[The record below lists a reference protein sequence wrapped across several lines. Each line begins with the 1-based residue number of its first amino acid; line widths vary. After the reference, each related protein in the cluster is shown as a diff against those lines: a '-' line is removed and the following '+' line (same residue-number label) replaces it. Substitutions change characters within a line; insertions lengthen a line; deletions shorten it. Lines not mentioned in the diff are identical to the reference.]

1 MLVFDYFIK
10 RRMFIMV
17 KISLIMR
24 YAIIA
29 IIYIIIVFALRI
41 MYKDM
46 KGGSVKK
53 KTVIKKTMG
62 LEVIER
68 GENFNLR
75 VGAVIPLN
83 DELTIGRKAD
93 NLLILGDKYVS
104 SKHARIFLKN
114 SDYVLHDLGSTNGTI
129 MNKKKVADKVT
140 IKKGDE
146 IKIGTSIFKVIG

>member
-1 MLVFDYFIK
+1 MTIISS
-10 RRMFIMV
+10 IM
-17 KISLIMR
+17 K

-29 IIYIIIVFALRI
+29 IIYLIIIFALRI
-41 MYKDM
+41 MYKDI
-46 KGGSVKK
+46 KGGGKK
-53 KTVIKKTMG
+53 KAVIKKTMG

-83 DELTIGRKAD
+83 NELSVGRKAD

-104 SKHARIFLKN
+104 SEHARIYRKN
-114 SDYVLHDLGSTNGTI
+114 TDYILQDLGSTNGTL
-129 MNKKKVADKVT
+129 MNKKKVKGMVV

>member
-1 MLVFDYFIK
+1 MTIISS
-10 RRMFIMV
+10 IM
-17 KISLIMR
+17 K

-29 IIYIIIVFALRI
+29 IIYLIIIFALRI
-41 MYKDM
+41 MYKDI
-46 KGGSVKK
+46 KGGAKK
-53 KTVIKKTMG
+53 KIVKKKTMG

-83 DELTIGRKAD
+83 DELTVGRKAD

-104 SKHARIFLKN
+104 SQHVRIYRKN
-114 SDYVLHDLGSTNGTI
+114 TDYVLQDLGSTNGTL
-129 MNKKKVADKVT
+129 MNSKRVKDRVV

>member
-1 MLVFDYFIK
+1 MTIISS
-10 RRMFIMV
+10 IM
-17 KISLIMR
+17 K

-29 IIYIIIVFALRI
+29 IIYLIIIFALRI
-41 MYKDM
+41 MYKDI
-46 KGGSVKK
+46 KGGGKK
-53 KTVIKKTMG
+53 KAVVRKTMG

-83 DELTIGRKAD
+83 NELSVGRKAD

-104 SKHARIFLKN
+104 SEHARIYRKN
-114 SDYVLHDLGSTNGTI
+114 TDYILQDLGSTNGTL
-129 MNKKKVADKVT
+129 MNKKKVKGMVV

>member
-1 MLVFDYFIK
+1 MTMISS
-10 RRMFIMV
+10 IM
-17 KISLIMR
+17 K

-29 IIYIIIVFALRI
+29 IIYLIIIFALRI
-41 MYKDM
+41 MYKDI
-46 KGGSVKK
+46 KGGGKK

-62 LEVIER
+62 LEVIDR

-83 DELTIGRKAD
+83 DELSVGRKAD

-104 SKHARIFLKN
+104 SQHVRIYRKN
-114 SDYVLHDLGSTNGTI
+114 TDYILQDLGSTNGTL
-129 MNKKKVADKVT
+129 MNKKRVKDKVV

>member
-1 MLVFDYFIK
+1 
-10 RRMFIMV
+10 MV

-29 IIYIIIVFALRI
+29 IIYIIIGFALRI

-53 KTVIKKTMG
+53 KPVIKKTMG

-83 DELTIGRKAD
+83 DELTVGRKAD

-104 SKHARIFLKN
+104 SKHVRIFLKN
-114 SDYVLHDLGSTNGTI
+114 SDYVLQDLKSTNGTL
-129 MNKKKVADKVT
+129 MNKKKVVDKVT

>member
-1 MLVFDYFIK
+1 MATISS
-10 RRMFIMV
+10 IM
-17 KISLIMR
+17 K

-29 IIYIIIVFALRI
+29 IIYMIIIFALRI
-41 MYKDM
+41 MYKDI
-46 KGGSVKK
+46 KGGGKK
-53 KTVIKKTMG
+53 KPAIKKTMG

-83 DELTIGRKAD
+83 NELSIGRKGD

-104 SKHARIFLKN
+104 SKHARIFIKN
-114 SDYVLHDLGSTNGTI
+114 TDYILQDLGSTNGTL
-129 MNKKKVADKVT
+129 MNSKRVSDKVV

-146 IKIGTSIFKVIG
+146 IKIGTSTFKVIG

>member
-1 MLVFDYFIK
+1 MANL
-10 RRMFIMV
+10 
-17 KISLIMR
+17 SLFLK

-29 IIYIIIVFALRI
+29 IIYLIIIFALRI
-41 MYKDM
+41 MYKDI
-46 KGGSVKK
+46 KGGSGKK

-75 VGAVIPLN
+75 MGAVIPLN
-83 DELTIGRKAD
+83 DELSVGRKAD

-104 SKHARIFLKN
+104 SQHAKIFRKN
-114 SDYVLHDLGSTNGTI
+114 TDYILQDLGSTNGTLLN
-129 MNKKKVADKVT
+129 NKKVKDKVV
-140 IKKGDE
+140 IKKGDQ

>member
-1 MLVFDYFIK
+1 MGN
-10 RRMFIMV
+10 
-17 KISLIMR
+17 ISLIMR
-24 YAIIA
+24 FAIIA
-29 IIYIIIVFALRI
+29 IIYIIIIFALRI

-46 KGGSVKK
+46 KGGAKK
-53 KTVIKKTMG
+53 KPVIKKTMG

-104 SKHARIFLKN
+104 SKHARIFIKN
-114 SDYVLHDLGSTNGTI
+114 TDYVLHDLGSTNGTLKN
-129 MNKKKVADKVT
+129 NKKVTDKVG

>member
-1 MLVFDYFIK
+1 MAN
-10 RRMFIMV
+10 
-17 KISLIMR
+17 ISLVMR
-24 YAIIA
+24 FIIIA
-29 IIYIIIVFALRI
+29 IIYIIIIFALRI

-46 KGGSVKK
+46 KGGAGVKK
-53 KTVIKKTMG
+53 KPVIKKTMG

-93 NLLILGDKYVS
+93 NLLILGDKFVS
-104 SKHARIFLKN
+104 SKHAIIYIKN
-114 SDYVLHDLGSTNGTI
+114 TDYILRDLGSTNGTLK
-129 MNKKKVADKVT
+129 NKKKVTDRVF

-146 IKIGTSIFKVIG
+146 IQIGTSIFKVLG

>member
-1 MLVFDYFIK
+1 MAN
-10 RRMFIMV
+10 
-17 KISLIMR
+17 ISLFMR
-24 YAIIA
+24 FAIIA
-29 IIYIIIVFALRI
+29 IIYIIIIFALKI
-41 MYKDM
+41 MYKDI
-46 KGGSVKK
+46 KGGGKK
-53 KTVIKKTMG
+53 KTVIKKAIG

-83 DELTIGRKAD
+83 NELSIGRKAD

-104 SKHARIFLKN
+104 SEHARIYRKN
-114 SDYVLHDLGSTNGTI
+114 TDYILHDLGSTNGTL
-129 MNKKKVADKVT
+129 MNNKRVKDKVV

>member
-1 MLVFDYFIK
+1 MLAFDYFIK
-10 RRMFIMV
+10 RRMCIMV

-29 IIYIIIVFALRI
+29 IIYIIIGFALRI

-53 KTVIKKTMG
+53 KPVIKKTMG

-83 DELTIGRKAD
+83 DELTVGRKAD

-104 SKHARIFLKN
+104 SKHVRIFLKN
-114 SDYVLHDLGSTNGTI
+114 SDYVLQDLKSTNGTL
-129 MNKKKVADKVT
+129 MNKKKVVDKVT

>member
-1 MLVFDYFIK
+1 MATISE
-10 RRMFIMV
+10 IM
-17 KISLIMR
+17 K

-29 IIYIIIVFALRI
+29 IIWIIILFALKI
-41 MYKDM
+41 MSKDL
-46 KGGSVKK
+46 KGGAKK
-53 KTVIKKTMG
+53 KPIRKKTMG

-83 DELTIGRKAD
+83 GELSIGRKAN

-104 SKHARIFLKN
+104 SDHARIFLKN
-114 SDYVLHDLGSTNGTI
+114 TDYILQDLKSTNGTL
-129 MNKKKVADKVT
+129 MNKKRVTDKVT
-140 IKKGDE
+140 LKKGDE

>member
-1 MLVFDYFIK
+1 MTIISS
-10 RRMFIMV
+10 IM
-17 KISLIMR
+17 K

-29 IIYIIIVFALRI
+29 IIYLIIIFALRI
-41 MYKDM
+41 MYKDI
-46 KGGSVKK
+46 KGGGKK

-75 VGAVIPLN
+75 MGAVIPLN
-83 DELTIGRKAD
+83 DELSVGRKAD

-104 SKHARIFLKN
+104 SQHVRIFRKN
-114 SDYVLHDLGSTNGTI
+114 TDYILQDLGSTNGTL
-129 MNKKKVADKVT
+129 MNNKRVKDKVI

>member
-1 MLVFDYFIK
+1 MANISW
-10 RRMFIMV
+10 IM
-17 KISLIMR
+17 K

-29 IIYIIIVFALRI
+29 IIYIIIIFALRI
-41 MYKDM
+41 MYKDI
-46 KGGSVKK
+46 KGGAKK
-53 KTVIKKTMG
+53 KPIIKKTMG

-83 DELTIGRKAD
+83 GELSIGRKAD

-104 SKHARIFLKN
+104 SQHARIFLKN
-114 SDYVLHDLGSTNGTI
+114 TDYVLQDLRSTNGTLKN
-129 MNKKKVADKVT
+129 NKKVIDKVA

>member
-1 MLVFDYFIK
+1 MA
-10 RRMFIMV
+10 
-17 KISLIMR
+17 KISSIMN

-29 IIYIIIVFALRI
+29 IIYLIIIFALRI
-41 MYKDM
+41 MYKDI
-46 KGGSVKK
+46 KGGGKK
-53 KTVIKKTMG
+53 KVVVKKTMG

-83 DELTIGRKAD
+83 NELSVGRKAD

-104 SKHARIFLKN
+104 SEHARIYRKN
-114 SDYVLHDLGSTNGTI
+114 TDYILQDLGSTNGTL
-129 MNKKKVADKVT
+129 MNKKRVKDRVV

>member
-1 MLVFDYFIK
+1 MA
-10 RRMFIMV
+10 
-17 KISLIMR
+17 KISSIMN

-29 IIYIIIVFALRI
+29 IIYLIIIFALRI
-41 MYKDM
+41 MYKDI
-46 KGGSVKK
+46 KGGGKK
-53 KTVIKKTMG
+53 KVVVKKTMG

-83 DELTIGRKAD
+83 NELSVGRKAD

-104 SKHARIFLKN
+104 SEHARIYRKN
-114 SDYVLHDLGSTNGTI
+114 TDYILQDLGSTNGTL
-129 MNKKKVADKVT
+129 MNTKRVKDRVV

>member
-1 MLVFDYFIK
+1 MTIISS
-10 RRMFIMV
+10 IM
-17 KISLIMR
+17 K

-29 IIYIIIVFALRI
+29 IIYLIIIFALRI
-41 MYKDM
+41 MYKDI
-46 KGGSVKK
+46 KGGGKK

-83 DELTIGRKAD
+83 DELSVGRKAD

-104 SKHARIFLKN
+104 SQHVRIYRKN
-114 SDYVLHDLGSTNGTI
+114 TDYILQDLGSTNGTL
-129 MNKKKVADKVT
+129 MNKKRVKDRVV

>member
-1 MLVFDYFIK
+1 MANLS
-10 RRMFIMV
+10 MIM
-17 KISLIMR
+17 K

-29 IIYIIIVFALRI
+29 IIYLIIIFALRI
-41 MYKDM
+41 MYKDI
-46 KGGSVKK
+46 KGGGKK
-53 KTVIKKTMG
+53 KAVIKKTMG

-83 DELTIGRKAD
+83 DELTVGRKAD

-104 SKHARIFLKN
+104 SQHVRIYRKN
-114 SDYVLHDLGSTNGTI
+114 TDYILQDLGSTNGTL
-129 MNKKKVADKVT
+129 MNKKRVKGSVV